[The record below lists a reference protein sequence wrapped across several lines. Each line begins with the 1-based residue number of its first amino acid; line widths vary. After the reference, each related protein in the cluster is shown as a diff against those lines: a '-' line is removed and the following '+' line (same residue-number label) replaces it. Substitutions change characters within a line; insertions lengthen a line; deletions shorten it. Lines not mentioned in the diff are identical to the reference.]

1 MQNALSGHKM
11 CILKNSESTNAI
23 KMWIVNVTVDGS
35 LFSQLQAAPLAAGTH
50 RAPSE
55 CKLDGV
61 EFSDR
66 APDFGNQTLLG
77 HIYIAQVQGVVDGLH
92 LPHFDEPDTD
102 VLSSCLQ
109 NPLAV
114 ILCLIQNL

>member
-1 MQNALSGHKM
+1 MLLLMGISFPSYRLH
-11 CILKNSESTNAI
+11 CLL
-23 KMWIVNVTVDGS
+23 W
-35 LFSQLQAAPLAAGTH
+35 GTH

-61 EFSDR
+61 KFSDR
-66 APDFGNQTLLG
+66 APDFRNQTLLG
-77 HIYIAQVQGVVDGLH
+77 HVYVAQVQGVVDGLH

-102 VLSSCLQ
+102 VLSSCLE

-114 ILCLIQNL
+114 ILRLIQNL